1 MADAP
6 QTSQFALLAQ
16 RRFLPFFLTPALG
29 AFNDNL
35 FRNALIG
42 LVIYRVGSD
51 QEQSLLYS
59 NIAAALFILP
69 FFLFS
74 ASAGQIAEKYEKPR
88 LIRLIKFA
96 EILIMG
102 AAAVGFALGSVEFLL
117 GVLFLMGT
125 QSAFFGP
132 LKYSLMPQHLKP
144 WELVGGNAW
153 VEAATFMA
161 ILLGFLAGG
170 PLMQLE
176 NADLWVSV
184 CVIGL
189 AVVGWAVSLAI
200 PPAPP
205 TAPDLK
211 FNWNAISEI
220 GHTLGILRGRTAVL
234 NSVLGI
240 SWFWFYGSLVLA
252 QLPVY
257 ARDTL
262 GGEAAVMSVLLAVF
276 AAGIGAGSLL
286 CEKLSGHKIEIGLVP
301 LGAIGLS
308 VFGIDL
314 YFAQPTDV
322 GALGQSVSEV
332 FGQPGRW
339 RVLMD
344 LALIGLFGGFFIV
357 PLFAL
362 IQSRTPREEVSRVIA
377 ANNILNALFMVL
389 AAGLAIGLTALELNI
404 PQILLVTAILNA
416 LVAWHIF
423 RLVPEFL
430 MRFLVWLLMSLLYR
444 LRVRGVQQVPD
455 EGAALV
461 VCNHVSFMD
470 ALLISASVRRPIR
483 FVMYYKIFNIP
494 VMSWVFRT
502 AKAIPIAGA
511 KEDPALM
518 EKAFAEIDAALAA
531 GELVGIFPEGQ
542 ITRTGEI
549 NPFRSGVERILAAR
563 PVPVV
568 PMALRGMWGSLF
580 SRRDSALRRMRLPRR
595 FRAHIELAIDPALPP
610 EQATAA
616 ALQDKVQALR
626 GDLA

>member
-16 RRFLPFFLTPALG
+16 RRFLPFFLTQALG

-74 ASAGQIAEKYEKPR
+74 ASAGQIAEKYEKAR

-189 AVVGWAVSLAI
+189 AIVGWAVSLAI

-205 TAPDLK
+205 TAPELK

-220 GHTLGILRGRTAVL
+220 GHTLGTLRGRTAVL

-276 AAGIGAGSLL
+276 AAGIGVGSLL

-444 LRVRGVQQVPD
+444 LRVRGVEQVPD

-494 VMSWVFRT
+494 VLSWVFRT

-549 NPFRSGVERILAAR
+549 NPFRSGVEHILAAR

-595 FRAHIELAIDPALPP
+595 FRAHIELAIAPTLTP

-616 ALQDKVQALR
+616 ALQNQVQALR
-626 GDLA
+626 GDWA

>member
-6 QTSQFALLAQ
+6 QTSQFALLTQ
-16 RRFLPFFLTPALG
+16 RRFLPFFLTQALG

-74 ASAGQIAEKYEKPR
+74 ASAGQIAEKFEKAR
-88 LIRLIKFA
+88 LIRLIKFT
-96 EILIMG
+96 EIPIMG

-117 GVLFLMGT
+117 AILFLMGT

-170 PLMQLE
+170 PLMQLAQAE
-176 NADLWVSV
+176 LWVSI

-189 AVVGWAVSLAI
+189 AVVGWLLSLAI

-211 FNWNAISEI
+211 FNWNAVSEI
-220 GHTLGILRGRTAVL
+220 GHTLSILRGRTAVL

-257 ARDTL
+257 ARDVL

-276 AAGIGAGSLL
+276 AAGIGVGSLL
-286 CEKLSGHKIEIGLVP
+286 CERLSGHKIEIGLVP

-322 GALGQSVSEV
+322 GALGLSVSDV
-332 FGQPGRW
+332 FAQPGRW

-362 IQSRTPREEVSRVIA
+362 IQSRSPREEVSRVIA

-389 AAGLAIGLTALELNI
+389 AAGLAIGLTALGLNI
-404 PQILLVTAILNA
+404 PQILLVTALLNA

-430 MRFLVWLLMSLLYR
+430 MRFLVWLLMSVLYR
-444 LRVRGVQQVPD
+444 LRVRGVEQVPD

-494 VMSWVFRT
+494 VLSWVFRT

-511 KEDPALM
+511 KEDPELM
-518 EKAFAEIDAALAA
+518 ERAFADIDAALAA

-542 ITRTGEI
+542 ITRDGELT
-549 NPFRSGVERILAAR
+549 PFRSGVERILAAR

-595 FRAHIELAIDPALPP
+595 FRAHVELAIAAPLAPAH
-610 EQATAA
+610 ADAA
-616 ALQDKVQALR
+616 MLQDTVQALR
-626 GDLA
+626 GDWA